1 MSDVKLTVGVNEE
14 LSFRDFDS
22 SIKKIINKVNNQKY
36 KIKIDLS
43 DESLKDFRNQINE
56 IAKSIKS
63 IGVAANGAN
72 GFGNVKST
80 LKDISN
86 DYDKVI
92 AKAEKAK
99 ASFSSKRFK
108 GYSQISAKQS
118 EYEAAHFKAMEN
130 LSNGVASQAEIANVA
145 KLRNELNK
153 LVESYVSVNKARGKT
168 GGKSKSSSDKMTEN
182 QITKA
187 LTSIDAEIVRLESK
201 KAKYSAAKHGESS
214 QYYAVYDEEIK
225 KLKTLRTQVEDN
237 TKSQNSFNA
246 ELRKSKNATKEA
258 SDNIARLGK
267 NHESLGDRFKN
278 FSKHFSTWI
287 SSSRAYRFIEQ
298 TARKMLTSVIEI
310 DVAMTEL
317 KKVTDETEE
326 TYDRFLDRA
335 ADRAKKLG
343 ATLKDTISASAD
355 MARLGFDLDDA
366 STLADTALVYK
377 NVGDGIS
384 DINEASSSIIS
395 TMQAFGV
402 EAEHSM
408 QIVDKFN
415 TAGKFYCR
423 VA

>member
-22 SIKKIINKVNNQKY
+22 SIKRIINKVNNQNY

-56 IAKSIKS
+56 IAKSIKN
-63 IGVAANGAN
+63 IGSAANAAN
-72 GFGNVKST
+72 GFGNIKST
-80 LKDISN
+80 LKDVSN

-118 EYEAAHFKAMEN
+118 EYEVAHFKAMEN

-153 LVESYVSVNKARGKT
+153 LVESYLAVNKASGKA
-168 GGKSKSSSDKMTEN
+168 GGKSKSSSGSMTDN
-182 QITKA
+182 QKTKA
-187 LTSIDAEIVRLESK
+187 LTSIDAEIARLESK
-201 KAKYSAAKHGESS
+201 KVKYSAAKYGESS
-214 QYYAVYDEEIK
+214 KYYAVYDKEIEN
-225 KLKTLRTQVEDN
+225 LKTLRTQVEGG
-237 TKSQNSFNA
+237 TKSQNSFNKA
-246 ELRKSKNATKEA
+246 LRDSKNATKEA
-258 SDNIARLGK
+258 SDNISKLGK
-267 NHESLGDRFKN
+267 NHESLGDRFKG
-278 FSKHFSTWI
+278 FAKHFSNWVST
-287 SSSRAYRFIEQ
+287 SRAYRFIEQ
-298 TARKMLTSVIEI
+298 TARKMLTSVVEI
-310 DVAMTEL
+310 DAAMTEL

-326 TYDRFLDRA
+326 TYNAFLDRA

-402 EAEHSM
+402 EAENSM